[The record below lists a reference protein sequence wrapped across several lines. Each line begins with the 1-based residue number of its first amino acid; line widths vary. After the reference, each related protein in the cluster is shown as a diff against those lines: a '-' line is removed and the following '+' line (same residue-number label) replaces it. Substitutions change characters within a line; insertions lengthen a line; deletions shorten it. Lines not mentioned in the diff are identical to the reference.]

1 MAVPIFYPYV
11 TFRSRLQWVWQ
22 AYFIPMLL
30 SGRVF
35 NGSGKPFFIPMLLS
49 GRVFNGSGKPIDKG
63 PAVMAEDYLDI
74 QVTIFS
80 NILRLYFVPYAR

>member
-1 MAVPIFYPYV
+1 MGLASLFYSYV
-11 TFRSRLQWVWQ
+11 TLRSRVYRVWQ
-22 AYFIPMLL
+22 A
-30 SGRVF
+30 
-35 NGSGKPFFIPMLLS
+35 FFIPMLLS